1 MTESWKAYEGQVAD
15 AQFHLRRYLGGSDHA
30 AVFLT
35 ELGEGQ
41 VHQAQQAAIKLIPAE
56 PDSAETQISR
66 WRQAAKLSHPNLLRI
81 FQAGRCRLGD
91 RNMLYVVTEYAA
103 EDLSQILPQRPLT
116 ASETRDMLGPIL
128 DALAYLHMNG
138 FVHGHIKPA
147 NIMAVDEQLKISS
160 DGLCRA
166 GRPTACRSKP
176 GTYDAPEFPSSV
188 ASPAGD
194 VWALG
199 MTLVEGLTQRLPTWE
214 HIREEEPSLPDNL
227 PPEFRD
233 LARHCL
239 HRDPVR
245 RWIVADLTRW
255 LQPATVAPTPVAQRR
270 EPAAQPAAAANK
282 YMNWRYL
289 LPAGAMAA
297 ILIAMLAGPKLF
309 TGHMEAQPAASEDA
323 RLSVQPASQPHAA
336 PQEAPPPEA
345 KKPKL
350 KIEAVAAAPAPAP
363 GPAAAP
369 APISAKPPAPASKP
383 AGETVKGEVLEQVLP
398 QISEKARGSIE
409 GRVHVSVRVSV
420 DPSGKV
426 IGAVFDS
433 HGPSKYFAEQANTAA
448 MRWKF
453 FPPTVNGQNVPSE
466 WILRFEFTS
475 SGTTVHPS
483 QAGQ

>member
-1 MTESWKAYEGQVAD
+1 MTESWKTYEGQVAD

-35 ELGEGQ
+35 EYGEGE
-41 VHQAQQAAIKLIPAE
+41 AQQAAIKLIPAE

-103 EDLSQILPQRPLT
+103 EDLSQILPRRPLT
-116 ASETRDMLGPIL
+116 PSETRDMLGPIL
-128 DALAYLHMNG
+128 DALAYLHSNG
-138 FVHGHIKPA
+138 FVHGHLKPA

-166 GRPTACRSKP
+166 GRPSSGRSKP
-176 GTYDAPEFPSSV
+176 GTYDAPEFSSGA

-245 RWIVADLTRW
+245 RWTVADLTRW
-255 LQPATVAPTPVAQRR
+255 LQPAAIAPTPVAQRR
-270 EPAAQPAAAANK
+270 EPVTRPPGTAK
-282 YMNWRYL
+282 KFTNWRYL
-289 LPAGAMAA
+289 VPVGAMSLL
-297 ILIAMLAGPKLF
+297 LIAMLAGPKLY
-309 TGHMEAQPAASEDA
+309 TGHMEAQPAATENA
-323 RLSVQPASQPHAA
+323 RPAMQPASQPQPA
-336 PQEAPPPEA
+336 PHEATPTET
-345 KKPKL
+345 KKSEPK
-350 KIEAVAAAPAPAP
+350 IVAAAPAPPPA
-363 GPAAAP
+363 PAAAP
-369 APISAKPPAPASKP
+369 ISVKPAAPANMP
-383 AGETVKGEVLEQVLP
+383 AGRTVKGEVLEQVLP
-398 QISEKARGSIE
+398 EISEKARGSIE
-409 GRVHVSVRVSV
+409 GRVRVSVRVRV

-433 HGPSKYFAEQANTAA
+433 PGPSKYFAGQANTAA

-466 WILRFEFTS
+466 WILRFEFAN

-483 QAGQ
+483 QAGR

>member
-1 MTESWKAYEGQVAD
+1 MTESWKDFEGQVAD
-15 AQFHLRRYLGGSDHA
+15 AQFHLRRYLGGSDYV

-41 VHQAQQAAIKLIPAE
+41 TQQAAIKLSPAD
-56 PDSAETQISR
+56 PDAAETQLSR

-81 FQAGRCRLGD
+81 FQAGRCRLGE

-128 DALAYLHMNG
+128 DALSYLHLNG

-166 GRPTACRSKP
+166 GRPSAGRSKP
-176 GTYDAPEFPSSV
+176 GPYDAPEFPSSV
-188 ASPAGD
+188 ASPSGD
-194 VWALG
+194 IWALG

-245 RWIVADLTRW
+245 RWTVVDLTRW
-255 LQPATVAPTPVAQRR
+255 LQPAAAAPTPVAQQR
-270 EPAAQPAAAANK
+270 ESASRPTASARK
-282 YMNWRYL
+282 YTNWRYVV
-289 LPAGAMAA
+289 PAGAMAV
-297 ILIAMLAGPKLF
+297 LVIAMLAGPKLF
-309 TGHMEAQPAASEDA
+309 TGHMEARPAVSENA
-323 RLSVQPASQPHAA
+323 RPAVRPASQPKATRH
-336 PQEAPPPEA
+336 EAPMPEA
-345 KKPKL
+345 KKPEP
-350 KIEAVAAAPAPAP
+350 KIEAAAPAPPPPPAP
-363 GPAAAP
+363 AP
-369 APISAKPPAPASKP
+369 APISAKPAASASKP
-383 AGETVKGEVLEQVLP
+383 AGGIVKGEVLEQVLP

-409 GRVHVSVRVSV
+409 GKVRVSVRVRV

-426 IGAVFDS
+426 VGAVFDS
-433 HGPSKYFAEQANTAA
+433 RGPSKYFAEQANNAA
-448 MRWKF
+448 LRWKF
-453 FPPTVNGQNVPSE
+453 FPATVNGQNVPSE
-466 WILRFEFTS
+466 WILQFEFTK